1 MESRLFDIIER
12 SDATTLT
19 GRLVICFA
27 CYILNAIG
35 NSEAV

>member
-12 SDATTLT
+12 SDAHTLI

-27 CYILNAIG
+27 CYMLHALG